1 MGRAADAETYI
12 IFQYVYLPYCMHTRY
27 EIVHFAYEYSGTQ
40 LSMLLSK
47 ERLGRFIER
56 HFSANYVDH

>member
-1 MGRAADAETYI
+1 MGRAADPETYI
-12 IFQYVYLPYCMHTRY
+12 IFQYVYLPYCTHTRY
-27 EIVHFAYEYSGTQ
+27 EIVYSGTQ